1 MGEFLASLG
10 FDPWFIV
17 VGLCCI
23 MMILLILIIIMMVS
37 YSNLNRK
44 LQIFMQ
50 NRNGESL
57 EDIIKLVIEDNKRIK
72 AHESLNSKAIEELR
86 GQVQYCYQK
95 YGVVKYNTFRG
106 MSGNLSFALCVLDEK
121 NNGYIMNCMHTQEG
135 CYSYMKYVQEG
146 QVEMALSN
154 EEKDALEK
162 AIQYEGSSNTDESN
176 NRKGKRS

>member
-1 MGEFLASLG
+1 MGEFLTSLG

-23 MMILLILIIIMMVS
+23 MLILLILIIMLMVS

-50 NRNGESL
+50 NRDGQSL
-57 EDIIKLVIEDNKRIK
+57 EDIIKLIIEDNKRIK
-72 AHESLNSKAIEELR
+72 AHERLNSKAIEELR

-135 CYSYMKYVQEG
+135 CYSYMKYVEEG
-146 QVEMALSN
+146 NVEMALSN

-162 AIQYEGSSNTDESN
+162 AIQYEGPVVHKEFSEKN
-176 NRKGKRS
+176 K